1 MGWEKSYYRCASVS
15 PVEISEERREKS
27 HNALGG
33 VGVRTY
39 NLKKDSNISAEGTS
53 SKCKELMNKYEP
65 LHPAITFYV
74 FPIVEEE
81 TAGDILKSFPKRSPK
96 QCKQRCWIWELGPR
110 INSVEQMDVSLTTGL
125 YVLFFLWRCVLLY
138 VLWSVDQIHVC
149 TVEKLLS
156 SSVPIQGYI
165 SAAKM
170 HSVPWDLLV

>member
-27 HNALGG
+27 HNTLGG
-33 VGVRTY
+33 VGVRSY
-39 NLKKDSNISAEGTS
+39 NLKNDSNISAEGTS

-81 TAGDILKSFPKRSPK
+81 TVGDILKSFPKRSPK

-110 INSVEQMDVSLTTGL
+110 INSVEQMDVSQQGCMCCSSFDDVSFSMCCGLLTRSMC
-125 YVLFFLWRCVLLY
+125 VQWKRCFPP
-138 VLWSVDQIHVC
+138 
-149 TVEKLLS
+149 LS
-156 SSVPIQGYI
+156 P
-165 SAAKM
+165 
-170 HSVPWDLLV
+170 